1 MSIPLY
7 LWVSH
12 GTNVSTEHN
21 YYPYNAKFK
30 YITMYSRL
38 FESIYPDLLESIE
51 SGKDVCKLFLG
62 TPSIP
67 ITDCKTGIEYT
78 YLPPILFFSK
88 TDDHETIKRL
98 SGLYYLEVNK
108 YGNDICKITKIRL
121 ILNHAGIIQM
131 YGNGNNITY
140 SKIFKKVYDDCIEY
154 QINSEDVV
162 LGLYNCQT
170 AVKYVSNYNQT
181 TAQSLLA
188 KRIEPLSLQ
197 VNFYNRA
204 NLISMQQTIPPVY
217 LYPTIIP
224 IYKLQNWETLAGI
237 RYQGCGLNV
246 LSYYNIIDENE
257 AREKI
262 TCLPI
267 QGSSIFSLVEYI
279 NIFLKK
285 FPDFNNTL
293 GYVVVRYTIPNSFIF
308 LKQLFDHMKQ
318 FNFAIIVKTYSS
330 IYRNGT
336 TSINHI
342 GHTFSFACFQG
353 KYYHIDP
360 QANIFRQIDFSE
372 GTGVSGYMDIVFSVT
387 NNVSSGEL
395 SNIHFTVAQ
404 FLQITNDSTIVE
416 KEQKINYGGGRRYK
430 NKKTRWNNN
439 QNNKNNKNNNN
450 KNNNNKNNNNKNN
463 QSKRKRKIKRGGEP
477 PLDNYEKIVYDID
490 GDKTDLLD
498 NIPPM

>member
-1 MSIPLY
+1 
-7 LWVSH
+7 
-12 GTNVSTEHN
+12 
-21 YYPYNAKFK
+21 
-30 YITMYSRL
+30 MYSRI
-38 FESIYPDLLESIE
+38 FETIYPELLESIE

-67 ITDCKTGIEYT
+67 ITNCKTGIKYT

-88 TDDHETIKRL
+88 TDDDATIQRL

-140 SKIFKKVYDDCIEY
+140 SKIFKNVYDDCEKHG
-154 QINSEDVV
+154 INSEDVV
-162 LGLYNCQT
+162 LGLYNCQN
-170 AVKYVSNYNQT
+170 AVKYVSKYNQT
-181 TAQSLLA
+181 NTQGLLA
-188 KRIEPLSLQ
+188 KRVEPLSLQ
-197 VNFYNRA
+197 VIFYNQT
-204 NLISMQQTIPPVY
+204 NLISMQQSIPLVY

-224 IYKLQNWETLAGI
+224 IHKLQNWETLAGI

-246 LSYYNIIDENE
+246 LSYYDIIDENE

-279 NIFLKK
+279 NTFLKK
-285 FPDFNNTL
+285 IPEFNTTT
-293 GYVVVRYTIPNSFIF
+293 GYVVVRNTIPNSFIF

-342 GHTFSFACFQG
+342 GHSYSFACFQE

-360 QANIFRQIDFSE
+360 QANIFREINFSE
-372 GTGVSGYMDIVFSVT
+372 GAGVSGYMDIIFSVT

-395 SNIHFTVAQ
+395 PNVHFTVAQ
-404 FLQITNDSTIVE
+404 FLEITSGSTIVE
-416 KEQKINYGGGRRYK
+416 KEQVEQYN
-430 NKKTRWNNN
+430 
-439 QNNKNNKNNNN
+439 
-450 KNNNNKNNNNKNN
+450 
-463 QSKRKRKIKRGGEP
+463 
-477 PLDNYEKIVYDID
+477 
-490 GDKTDLLD
+490 
-498 NIPPM
+498 